1 MGYVDA
7 KVSSS
12 KLLNEYKLFVMQQLL
27 YKALLAS
34 EDANSLLQSYLSFLS
49 DLLLREAN
57 RSSQLINQFARDFS
71 YWYNVSI
78 VDPYL
83 KDEKSKIDKETRNT
97 LTTRLFSIHNGN
109 KTLNFIGLSKQS
121 TLNIDTTS
129 TL

>member
-1 MGYVDA
+1 LGYVDA

-12 KLLNEYKLFVMQQLL
+12 KMLNEYKLFVMQQLL

-109 KTLNFIGLSKQS
+109 KTLNFIGLAKQS

>member
-1 MGYVDA
+1 LGYVDA

>member
-49 DLLLREAN
+49 DLLLKESN
-57 RSSQLINQFARDFS
+57 RN
-71 YWYNVSI
+71 
-78 VDPYL
+78 
-83 KDEKSKIDKETRNT
+83 
-97 LTTRLFSIHNGN
+97 
-109 KTLNFIGLSKQS
+109 
-121 TLNIDTTS
+121 
-129 TL
+129 